1 MREIE
6 FRAWDNKREVLVTQ
20 DNVEDQVEFD
30 DDGGGYGPYYGDEW
44 FPAKKILSIFDYFQ
58 KIARDDRFI
67 VEQFTG
73 LRDKNGTEIFEGDVV
88 NVWRSAS
95 KNGELRGKYCY
106 PLPVVYCTDWCQFVL
121 DDKSN
126 KQNQILSAFEIIEVI
141 GNTHENPELLEVEK

>member
-73 LRDKNGTEIFEGDVV
+73 LRDKNGTKIFEGDIVKTYCADYTHQWEDIGKV
-88 NVWRSAS
+88 TSTDSAWGIMS
-95 KNGELRGKYCY
+95 FDERHFLA
-106 PLPVVYCTDWCQFVL
+106 F
-121 DDKSN
+121 N
-126 KQNQILSAFEIIEVI
+126 KASALVREYEVI
-141 GNTHENPELLEVEK
+141 GNIHDNPELLED